1 MFAINN
7 TEDNVVK
14 LRSSL
19 DDIKFLA
26 TESLSNNEDIPER
39 IKVVL
44 DDIIKVADVGLYK
57 PEADGIQRAKQAFNE
72 EQKCC
77 EGED

>member
-26 TESLSNNEDIPER
+26 TESLSNNEDIPEH
-39 IKVVL
+39 IKSVL
-44 DDIIKVADVGLYK
+44 DDIIKIADLGLFKPKADV
-57 PEADGIQRAKQAFNE
+57 IQRAKQAFNE
-72 EQKCC
+72 DQKCC
-77 EGED
+77 GDE